1 VPAALSH
8 TSLTLHASAG
18 SLARTLGSAIQ
29 AVPHHSRVCACRR
42 ELKSTNAAKPQTTE
56 HRGQRCTSSVPVESG
71 TKFVSRLSVGNTN
84 MQRQR
89 VRGLAVK
96 KIEDL
101 SPPCST
107 ETPSCVGGLQSR
119 AQARC
124 AQRKPLRSVAL
135 RGRRPKSALPNPS
148 LKLRPNGVPPGPRGR
163 VVYHRPHG
171 PGVTPSVPA

>member
-1 VPAALSH
+1 MAWAWRPTVGA
-8 TSLTLHASAG
+8 
-18 SLARTLGSAIQ
+18 SLARTLGRAIKAVQCPGRVSTCRCELNTSSAAQ
-29 AVPHHSRVCACRR
+29 PR
-42 ELKSTNAAKPQTTE
+42 AAKQHE
-56 HRGQRCTSSVPVESG
+56 QRCTSERTVESE
-71 TKFVSRLSVGNTN
+71 TKFASSFGVGSTKL
-84 MQRQR
+84 QRQR
-89 VRGLAVK
+89 VQGLAVK
-96 KIEDL
+96 KHEDW

-107 ETPSCVGGLQSR
+107 EAPSCVGGLQSR

-163 VVYHRPHG
+163 AVYHRPRG